1 MKTPRHPFLV
11 GLAVVIA
18 ASIALPLIPSILVAV
33 AAAVASI
40 GWERDI
46 RRARADWTEDR

>member
-11 GLAVVIA
+11 GLAVTIA
-18 ASIALPLIPSILVAV
+18 ASIVLPLVPTILVAV

-40 GWERDI
+40 MWERDI
-46 RRARADWTEDR
+46 RRGQDD

>member
-18 ASIALPLIPSILVAV
+18 AGIVLPLIPTILVAV
-33 AAAVASI
+33 AAGAASI
-40 GWERDI
+40 MWERDI
-46 RRARADWTEDR
+46 RRDQEDA

>member
-18 ASIALPLIPSILVAV
+18 ASIVLPLAPTILVAV
-33 AAAVASI
+33 VSAVASI
-40 GWERDI
+40 MWERDV
-46 RRARADWTEDR
+46 RRGQEDE